1 MWPPQNVYCRASGTF
16 WGHPVDHGNAPDS
29 SPIDAGIH
37 AAARE
42 PYPPRRWW
50 LKRIAVAS
58 GLFTAAFITLFAAW
72 HYYAD
77 QRLQAAIDKIKAAG
91 EPLFPADFNTPP
103 IPDEDNAVVL
113 LEQAGE
119 MILANE
125 ELLSLRL
132 DGCFA
137 FVGSDDEFISSCG
150 ILVENYA
157 EALDLV
163 RQARKRPQARWPTK
177 AQSPLLHFEICNLA
191 AQRSIAKLLAI
202 RIRWLVLH
210 SQHAEAA
217 RSIGDILTVAAV
229 VDQHVSL
236 LGHLVALSI
245 EEYALRTIENNG
257 GGLANSDTLPR
268 EHLEMSLQDE
278 MRHLIRQLLSEDRLK
293 ARFLYA
299 LQFERALQ
307 FDILQEVIRMK
318 VSLNGLAIDES
329 SSWKYRWP
337 LTHLLTEPPLQI
349 IAAELIDY
357 SIQCLPASQAS
368 TYPEHDAMHAAVRK
382 PTRLARPE
390 DSALRIQGSMASIV
404 APSFDRANLLHYH
417 LLSRRRMAA
426 TALAIRLF
434 ELDHGHRPQTL
445 NELVPEYLPSVPAD
459 PMSSNGVIQYL
470 PNAEHPRLY
479 SIGPDGIDDGG
490 EYVYKSEGRIN
501 YDVADIPFF
510 LDGQPPPPG
519 EASEAAPV
527 KP

>member
-1 MWPPQNVYCRASGTF
+1 
-16 WGHPVDHGNAPDS
+16 VDHGNAPDN

-50 LKRIAVAS
+50 LKRIAIAS
-58 GLFTAAFITLFAAW
+58 GVFTAAFITLFAAW

-150 ILVENYA
+150 ILVETYG

-163 RQARKRPQARWPTK
+163 RQARNRPLARWPTK
-177 AQSPLLHFEICNLA
+177 AQSPLLDFEICNLA
-191 AQRSIAKLLAI
+191 AQRSIAKLLSI

-229 VDQHVSL
+229 VDHHLSL

-245 EEYALRTIENNG
+245 EEFGLRAIEDNG
-257 GGLANSDTLPR
+257 GRLADRGTLPR
-268 EHLEMSLQDE
+268 EHLETSLQDE
-278 MRHLIRQLLSEDRLK
+278 IRHLIRQLLSEDRLK
-293 ARFLYA
+293 ARFFYA
-299 LQFERALQ
+299 LQFERAFQ
-307 FDILQEVIRMK
+307 FDLLQEAIRMK
-318 VSLNGLAIDES
+318 VSLNGVAIDES

-337 LTHLLTEPPLQI
+337 LTHLLTEPPLQFV
-349 IAAELIDY
+349 AADFIDY

-368 TYPEHDAMHAAVRK
+368 TQPEHDTILAAVRK
-382 PTRLARPE
+382 PTRLARPQ
-390 DSALRIQGSMASIV
+390 DSAIWIQGSMASMV
-404 APSFDRANLLHYH
+404 APSFHRARLLHYR
-417 LLSRRRMAA
+417 LLSRRQLAA
-426 TALAIRLF
+426 TALAIRLH
-434 ELDHGHRPQTL
+434 ELDHGHRPVTL
-445 NELVPEYLPSVPAD
+445 DELVPDYLPAVPVD

-470 PNAEHPRLY
+470 PDAEHPRLY

-490 EYVYKSEGRIN
+490 EYVYRSEGRIN